1 MRKNRYFYTLSTF
14 YTKLKSHT
22 NRKSDI
28 ICSFAPHNVC
38 QSLAKQKKSKKN
50 NSFAPHNVCQSLPK
64 PKKTK
69 KKQKKTKKQ
78 KNKKK
83 HTPTPRSSPS
93 HGFVFFFLVFSRFLL
108 LLVESLKKTK
118 KKQKKTHPNPPD
130 PLHPMGLFFLF
141 FLVFSR
147 FLLLLVESLKKQKL
161 FNILIITSAIQRFD
175 SHSLNSFGKAS
186 ESTNF
191 CSHFCDSR
199 PFTLPRDA
207 YARHFL
213 SVATFELCQ
222 AICSRFLVC
231 STFLVCSRFLESAR
245 ICSRENP

>member
-1 MRKNRYFYTLSTF
+1 MLEAQGTLIFPNRTEPKNLQNGLPWQCVKTVIFTPLSTF

-38 QSLAKQKKSKKN
+38 QSLANKKNQKKTTPLRLTMSAKVFQNQKN
-50 NSFAPHNVCQSLPK
+50 QKK
-64 PKKTK
+64 PKKPP
-69 KKQKKTKKQ
+69 Q
-78 KNKKK
+78 
-83 HTPTPRSSPS
+83 PPRSSPS
-93 HGFVFFFLVFSRFLL
+93 HGFGFFVFVFGFFGFLEVFATFGGKPQ
-108 LLVESLKKTK
+108 ENQKKNK
-118 KKQKKTHPNPPD
+118 KKNNPPD

-141 FLVFSR
+141 FLVFSVFSR

-199 PFTLPRDA
+199 PFTLLRNI
-207 YARHFL
+207 
-213 SVATFELCQ
+213 LCP
-222 AICSRFLVC
+222 CH
-231 STFLVCSRFLESAR
+231 
-245 ICSRENP
+245 P